1 MKNREEK
8 FLGGV
13 EMSIR
18 LDGRINFSFPKYRG
32 AEEWLDFALRESITL
47 PEGKVYV
54 EPTEYSPKGFIEKTW
69 GTLVGEFDFSFRKE
83 QILKAGGVVTPREGY
98 CFPLVVRSTMRTKDS
113 KKLSAWLDQ
122 GSTCPTLEDLFWGED
137 MPRRSEKDRTAYFV
151 YLDELRKE
159 ARGGKETPHP
169 KEGSD
174 RPQLDGGRDATIVR
188 RGGNTVAGK
197 IYVSGDVA
205 LVDSAAYGVAARLIN
220 TTDIPSDGVIDLEII
235 SSLRVVHAGRNH
247 ELLENLRGE

>member
-1 MKNREEK
+1 
-8 FLGGV
+8 
-13 EMSIR
+13 
-18 LDGRINFSFPKYRG
+18 
-32 AEEWLDFALRESITL
+32 
-47 PEGKVYV
+47 
-54 EPTEYSPKGFIEKTW
+54 
-69 GTLVGEFDFSFRKE
+69 
-83 QILKAGGVVTPREGY
+83 
-98 CFPLVVRSTMRTKDS
+98 
-113 KKLSAWLDQ
+113 
-122 GSTCPTLEDLFWGED
+122 

-169 KEGSD
+169 KEGTD

-220 TTDIPSDGVIDLEII
+220 TTDIPSDGVIDLERFP
-235 SSLRVVHAGRNH
+235 LRVVSAVGRNH
-247 ELLENLRGE
+247 ELRKIWGRII